1 MRINNI
7 LTGLYKSKPAQKY
20 MDRVMQEKTVVKNG
34 KKEIISNYSILQK
47 AFPPA
52 FMCFIQ
58 LTQCGFLAQSKEM
71 PKERKVPLIFNN
83 IYSCIIALA
92 IGAACG
98 KHVNKLTKHLA
109 TRAKAIYGEGHKII
123 NGIESGMPILK
134 EALLFE
140 YVGYVAAVPLGTQT
154 ANWLFKKGI
163 IKHDN
168 NKKA

>member
-7 LTGLYKSKPAQKY
+7 LTGLYKSKPAKTY
-20 MDRVMQEKTVVKNG
+20 MNRVMGGNKIIQNG
-34 KKEIISNYSILQK
+34 VEISENYSKLQK
-47 AFPPA
+47 IYPPI
-52 FMCFIQ
+52 FMCF
-58 LTQCGFLAQSKEM
+58 LALMQCGFLAESKEM

-98 KHVNKLTKHLA
+98 KHVNKLTDHLA
-109 TRAKAIYGEGHKII
+109 ERASAIYGKDSKII
-123 NGIESGMPILK
+123 NGIRSGMPILK

-168 NKKA
+168 KKV